1 MSNIETVKAV
11 YEAFGRGDI
20 AAITDVMA
28 DDIEW
33 EYGMADHGV
42 PWLRSRTGPD
52 GAGQFFASLAGVE
65 FHTFEPRQLLEGDD
79 TVVALIDVSF
89 TVKQTGALVSE
100 EDEIHI
106 WTFDADGKVS
116 RFCHKLDTHQ
126 HWLACGAD
134 HPRQVLTEPA
144 H

>member
-1 MSNIETVKAV
+1 MSNIETVKAL
-11 YEAFGRGDI
+11 YGAFGRGDI
-20 AAITDVMA
+20 AAIMDFMA

-33 EYGMADHGV
+33 EYGMADNGV
-42 PWLRSRTGPD
+42 PWLRSQTGRD

-65 FHTFEPRQLLEGDD
+65 FYTFEPRLLLEGDD

-89 TVKQTGALVSE
+89 TVKETGVLVSE

-126 HWLACGAD
+126 HWLACGGD
-134 HPRQVLTEPA
+134 HGRQVLTEPA
-144 H
+144 Y

>member
-20 AAITDVMA
+20 AAIMDVMA

-33 EYGMADHGV
+33 EYGMADNGV
-42 PWLRSRTGPD
+42 PWLCHRTGRD

-65 FHTFEPRQLLEGDD
+65 FHTFEPRLLLEGDGM
-79 TVVALIDVSF
+79 VVALIDVSF
-89 TVKQTGALVSE
+89 MVKETGVLVSE
-100 EDEIHI
+100 ENEIHI
-106 WTFDADGKVS
+106 WTFNADGKVS

-126 HWLACGAD
+126 HWLACGGD
-134 HPRQVLTEPA
+134 HARQVLTEPA